1 MTIWAN
7 TKERRLSPSSKF
19 TSFWIETETLTH
31 SPLCPCSNKASCKE
45 LLGNPSYSKL
55 YYYSRFQPRAIISC
69 FKTEAA
75 KEPPKKISTPTF
87 FFSFLTL
94 SSTLLQLPFTVC
106 NELWAPK
113 SDLCQDAQGQKRKRR
128 KRAEKAAIG
137 RERGTLF
144 PAALKLQGVGEES
157 NRICRSCSW
166 RHSSLVKSLTNAP
179 HHHHFPCPGEQ
190 TFPPRSDY
198 WGRAQAENG
207 TAHTPGQ

>member
-1 MTIWAN
+1 MSISKDCCGKMERHGSWYILWILYTIFLTMTIWAN

-87 FFSFLTL
+87 FFLFSLSLLLFYNSLSLCAMNCEHRNLTFAKML
-94 SSTLLQLPFTVC
+94 R
-106 NELWAPK
+106 A
-113 SDLCQDAQGQKRKRR
+113 RR
-128 KRAEKAAIG
+128 G
-137 RERGTLF
+137 REGKEQKKQQSAER
-144 PAALKLQGVGEES
+144 EEP
-157 NRICRSCSW
+157 CSQPLW
-166 RHSSLVKSLTNAP
+166 SFR
-179 HHHHFPCPGEQ
+179 E
-190 TFPPRSDY
+190 
-198 WGRAQAENG
+198 
-207 TAHTPGQ
+207 